1 MEEIARH
8 AGYDNLPNTVPEV
21 SQGSV
26 VFHNDAN
33 EEFFRDMAV
42 RLGLSEIITP
52 SLYSVDMMKKYRIE
66 DDAAQIMNPLSED
79 QRVLRTRLFPFMTN
93 VVIRNLRLRNNDL
106 RLFEIS
112 HVYEKDGDGV
122 KEPMRMGIALSFEG
136 ADFFNVKGIV
146 EYLAAALGVELT
158 YKSAELPWVHSGCCA
173 SVCLDKKEVGWIGA
187 IHPVLAKELDIEQP
201 LIWAELDIDALGAA
215 KKLSQYVKASRY
227 PSVERDLALVMTE
240 NITAGEVC
248 ARFKQVGGA
257 LVSKVECFDVY
268 TGSHI
273 AAGYKS
279 MAFRF
284 TLQSMEKTLT
294 DDDISKLMT
303 KMQKIAEREFKA
315 SIRE

>member
-1 MEEIARH
+1 MEVIDDKSLKVTVPGFRIDIPEEIDLVEEIARH

-112 HVYEKDGDGV
+112 HVYEKDGDSIA
-122 KEPMRMGIALSFEG
+122 KEAYAYSEG
-136 ADFFNVKGIV
+136 
-146 EYLAAALGVELT
+146 
-158 YKSAELPWVHSGCCA
+158 YKEF
-173 SVCLDKKEVGWIGA
+173 LDK
-187 IHPVLAKELDIEQP
+187 AKT
-201 LIWAELDIDALGAA
+201 
-215 KKLSQYVKASRY
+215 
-227 PSVERDLALVMTE
+227 EREAVTE
-240 NITAGEVC
+240 GI
-248 ARFKQVGGA
+248 R
-257 LVSKVECFDVY
+257 
-268 TGSHI
+268 
-273 AAGYKS
+273 
-279 MAFRF
+279 
-284 TLQSMEKTLT
+284 
-294 DDDISKLMT
+294 
-303 KMQKIAEREFKA
+303 IAEANGFVPYTFGTAMNPGDKFYYTF
-315 SIRE
+315 

>member
-1 MEEIARH
+1 
-8 AGYDNLPNTVPEV
+8 
-21 SQGSV
+21 
-26 VFHNDAN
+26 
-33 EEFFRDMAV
+33 
-42 RLGLSEIITP
+42 
-52 SLYSVDMMKKYRIE
+52 
-66 DDAAQIMNPLSED
+66 
-79 QRVLRTRLFPFMTN
+79 MTN

-227 PSVERDLALVMTE
+227 PSV
-240 NITAGEVC
+240 
-248 ARFKQVGGA
+248 
-257 LVSKVECFDVY
+257 
-268 TGSHI
+268 
-273 AAGYKS
+273 
-279 MAFRF
+279 
-284 TLQSMEKTLT
+284 
-294 DDDISKLMT
+294 
-303 KMQKIAEREFKA
+303 
-315 SIRE
+315 